1 MSDNGY
7 SDEKFRLIGEETGFR
22 CSFAETTCAC
32 GKESGSSATGK
43 EYKIKEIDA
52 FWSANSNDF
61 FHVGGVQMRLAENLY
76 GVR

>member
-1 MSDNGY
+1 MSDNGS
-7 SDEKFRLIGEETGFR
+7 SDEQFRLIGEEKGFR

-32 GKESGSSATGK
+32 GKESGSPGSEK

-52 FWSANSNDF
+52 FWSANSNDVF
-61 FHVGGVQMRLAENLY
+61 PVGGVQMRMAEDLY